1 MRLLTLLGFRRQT
14 HWLAGW
20 ALALSLL
27 CLLAVSPAWAQ
38 LTVPV
43 LSGHVVDT
51 TATLSAQAQQQMA
64 LKLAAFEQLRG
75 TQIVVLMVPSTQ
87 PEDIA
92 SYANRV
98 ANTWKIGRRDIGDG
112 LLLVVALNDRKVRIE
127 VAKTLEGA
135 IPDLAAMRIIDTA
148 ITPAFKQADYLGG
161 LNAGV
166 DQLMAHVTG
175 EKLPL
180 PTPSKERSGDSFQWM
195 DLLIFLFVA
204 MPVLGSMA
212 RRTLGALPGAIA
224 TGGLMGFVVYLG
236 TASLI
241 LALLASLLAM
251 VLTLVSGASSAI
263 KSQGWRRGGG
273 GPGGWSAGGR
283 GGGLGGSSV
292 GGMRS
297 GGGGDFGGGGA
308 SGRW

>member
-1 MRLLTLLGFRRQT
+1 
-14 HWLAGW
+14 
-20 ALALSLL
+20 LALSLL
-27 CLLAVSPAWAQ
+27 CLLSVSPAWAQ
-38 LTVPV
+38 STVPV
-43 LSGHVVDT
+43 LSSHVVDT
-51 TATLSAQAQQQMA
+51 TATLSEQAQQQMA
-64 LKLAAFEQLRG
+64 LKLAAFEQRRG
-75 TQIVVLMVPSTQ
+75 TQIVVLMVPTTQ

-112 LLLVVALNDRKVRIE
+112 LLLIVSLNDRKVRIE

-148 ITPAFKQADYLGG
+148 ITPAFKQADYQGG
-161 LNAGV
+161 LNAGL

-175 EKLPL
+175 EKLPV
-180 PTPSKERSGDSFQWM
+180 PTPPKELYGDRFQWM

-212 RRTLGALPGAIA
+212 RRTLGALPGAVA
-224 TGGLMGFVVYLG
+224 TGGLMGFAFYLI

-241 LALLASLLAM
+241 LALLASLLAV
-251 VLTLVSGASSAI
+251 VLTLVAGASRAF
-263 KSQGWRRGGG
+263 KPQGWRRGGG
-273 GPGGWSAGGR
+273 GPGGWSAGG
-283 GGGLGGSSV
+283 GGLGGGSV
-292 GGMRS
+292 GGMRA

>member
-1 MRLLTLLGFRRQT
+1 MRQLTRPGFQRLTPWRT
-14 HWLAGW
+14 GW
-20 ALALSLL
+20 SVALSLL
-27 CLLAVSPAWAQ
+27 GLLAILPGWAQ
-38 LTVPV
+38 QAVPA

-51 TATLSAQAQQQMA
+51 TATLPAKGLQELEA
-64 LKLAAFEQLRG
+64 KLVTFEQQRG
-75 TQIVVLMVPSTQ
+75 TQIVVLMVPTTQ

-98 ANTWKIGRRDIGDG
+98 ANTWKIGRRDVGDG
-112 LLLVVALNDRKVRIE
+112 LLLIVALNDRKVRIE

-135 IPDLAAMRIIDTA
+135 IPDLAAMRVIDTA

-166 DQLMAHVTG
+166 DQLMAHVAG

-180 PTPSKERSGDSFQWM
+180 PTPPKERSSDGFRWM
-195 DLLIFLFVA
+195 DSLVFLFFVA
-204 MPVLGSMA
+204 PVVGAMA
-212 RRTLGALPGAIA
+212 RRMLGALPGAVA
-224 TGGLMGFVVYLG
+224 TGGLMGFVAYLV
-236 TASLI
+236 TASLV
-241 LALLASLLAM
+241 LAVPAALLAM
-251 VLTLVSGASSAI
+251 VLTLVSGASGAV
-263 KSQGWRRGGG
+263 KAQGWRRGGG
-273 GPGGWSAGGR
+273 GPGGWSAGG
-283 GGGLGGSSV
+283 GGLGGGSV